1 MLINRIN
8 FEYMSHKDQSS
19 NKERSGK
26 KECFPIDIL
35 FGVFFIIA
43 ALILTGCVNNPTEKS
58 PQKIRLNVGNDTTI
72 GPMDT
77 LLLRVED
84 PLQGRYRF
92 FWEVDNQRLSVSG
105 SDSILLFWPV
115 SDSGKHT
122 VVTGVLKQDHFIPE
136 TTSITVKISRPS
148 VKIVAPE
155 EVTVNDTAVFYTN
168 ASDKDGRIVNYRW
181 SVDKNGQFWHST
193 TADSFTIVW
202 DNLAHGR
209 HIVRAIVTDD
219 DGLSSKADSV
229 VVNVKVKKPSVTLH
243 AQDTV
248 LFAND
253 TLELRALAKDS
264 NGVVTGFIWNVDGV
278 ISHGASDS
286 LRLSWKPAAAGVHV
300 ISVASVDDDSLLS
313 VPDTVFAR
321 IDPGYPVVT
330 KIPDTLVSGVDSV
343 KLSPEASD
351 PNGSIK
357 AYLWDIDADG
367 VWDDTTKVSRKT
379 VSFTGNNIIYRVI
392 WAALDSD
399 SLISS
404 DTVVITRNRAP
415 QIICPD
421 LQRIDT
427 LEFLETEFPYRL
439 VFTAQFLDPEDDP
452 LDTEIMFRRLP
463 DSTAYE
469 VQTADDN
476 TYSIQVD
483 SAGIYN
489 WKLSAADI
497 HGERISVEGLITII
511 KNKIPNTAPQIICP
525 DLQGIDSL
533 LLANREFPYRLDFA
547 VRFLDPENEPL
558 DTEIIFWRLPDSTA
572 SELQTADGI
581 NYSLFINAAGIYNW
595 RIRAVD
601 IHGDETSVEGQIV
614 VIKEHTICFAGH
626 SIVVGLAGDHTQ
638 GGFRSRVL
646 SGLRDTLPAF
656 EKLKARGPITTV
668 EMNGSADDS
677 CLAVSGTKTPE
688 MQVLL
693 ASGFPRL
700 TADIW
705 VLMMGTNAQFSTA
718 EMRGVVKIMDLM
730 YQRNPESKI
739 YVLNSPP
746 YPDNPTW
753 QYYNQYYLPPF
764 NKALQDTIDD
774 RSAKGYKVFLVDA
787 YSVLT
792 KDSLLDTT
800 VFVDHVHPNQT
811 GYDILGDK
819 ILQTMFSSTPAA
831 VPFRKSEEQ

>member
-1 MLINRIN
+1 MG
-8 FEYMSHKDQSS
+8 YKDESS
-19 NKERSGK
+19 DKKRSGK
-26 KECFPIDIL
+26 KKCFPIDIL
-35 FGVFFIIA
+35 WGVFFVIA
-43 ALILTGCVNNPTEKS
+43 ALFLTGCVYNPTETS
-58 PQKIRLNVGNDTTI
+58 PQKISLNIGTDTII

-84 PLQGRYRF
+84 PAQGGYRF
-92 FWEVDNQRLSVSG
+92 FWEIDKQLISESG
-105 SDSILLFWPV
+105 NDSIILFWPV

-122 VVTGVLKQDHFIPE
+122 VVTGVLKQEHFIPE
-136 TTSITVKISRPS
+136 TTTITVKISRPS
-148 VKIVAPE
+148 LKIEAPG
-155 EVTVNDTAVFYTN
+155 EVTVNDTAVFYTKT
-168 ASDKDGRIVNYRW
+168 SDNDGRIVNYRW

-193 TADSFTIVW
+193 AADSFTMVW
-202 DNLAHGR
+202 DNSAHGR

-219 DGLSSKADSV
+219 DGLSSKTDSV
-229 VVNVKVKKPSVTLH
+229 VVNVKLKKPSVTLH

-253 TLELRALAKDS
+253 TLELRALSRDS

-278 ISHGASDS
+278 ISCSVSDS

-313 VPDTVFAR
+313 VPDTVFVR

-330 KIPDTLVSGVDSV
+330 KIPDTLVSGSDSV
-343 KLSPEASD
+343 KLSSAASD
-351 PNGSIK
+351 PNGSVK
-357 AYLWDIDADG
+357 AYLWDIGADG
-367 VWDDTTKVSRKT
+367 VWDDTTKASGKT
-379 VSFTGNNIIYRVI
+379 VSFAGNNSIYRVI
-392 WAALDSD
+392 WAALDND

-439 VFTAQFLDPEDDP
+439 DFTVRFFDPEDDS

-469 VQTADDN
+469 LQAADDS
-476 TYSIQVD
+476 TYSIKVD

-489 WKLSAADI
+489 WKISAVDI
-497 HGERISVEGLITII
+497 HGEKISVEGQITVLE
-511 KNKIPNTAPQIICP
+511 NKIPNIAPQIICP

-533 LLANREFPYRLDFA
+533 LLANREFPYRLDFS
-547 VRFLDPENEPL
+547 VRFIDPESEPL
-558 DTEIIFWRLPDSTA
+558 DTSITFWRLPDSTA

-581 NYSLFINAAGIYNW
+581 NYSILINAAGIYNW

-668 EMNGSADDS
+668 EMNGSEDDS

-693 ASGFPRL
+693 ASGFPQL

-746 YPDNPTW
+746 YPDNSTW

-764 NKALQDTIDD
+764 NTALQDTIND

-792 KDSLLDTT
+792 KDSLLDSTI
-800 VFVDHVHPNQT
+800 FVDHVHPNQT